1 MQDSNPSVV
10 NRPEYPESQA
20 QKYEASA
27 NQAMSAFR
35 DMTEKGVN
43 QAKEAYAK
51 MKSAA
56 EETTGVLENT
66 YANASKGAADCGLK
80 MIEMARANT
89 NSAFDFAAEL
99 LAARTL
105 AQVVEISTSHM
116 RKQIELA
123 TEQAKEL
130 AALAQKCATDTAE
143 PMKDGLANLAKKAA

>member
-1 MQDSNPSVV
+1 MQDNNPSVV
-10 NRPEYPESQA
+10 NMPEYPEGEA
-20 QKYEASA
+20 PKYEASA

-35 DMTEKGVN
+35 EMTEKGVN
-43 QAKEAYAK
+43 QAKDAYAK
-51 MKSAA
+51 MKTAA

-66 YANASKGAADCGLK
+66 YANASKGATDCGFK
-80 MIEMARANT
+80 MLEMART
-89 NSAFDFAAEL
+89 NSNAAFDFAAEL

-130 AALAQKCATDTAE
+130 AALAQHVATHAAE